1 MVIKIGFI
9 ADSKKIAGIFKNS
22 EVIEQ
27 SAKTVENTLKSTIK
41 STGNYIKTKCME
53 IVQDTAYFTLD
64 EITHLSNQKTEVI
77 KFSVDSH
84 DEDEARD
91 VYNGILDI
99 EDCDDPVAVQNI
111 LESEID
117 P

>member
-1 MVIKIGFI
+1 M
-9 ADSKKIAGIFKNS
+9 
-22 EVIEQ
+22 
-27 SAKTVENTLKSTIK
+27 
-41 STGNYIKTKCME
+41 
-53 IVQDTAYFTLD
+53 
-64 EITHLSNQKTEVI
+64 I

-84 DEDEARD
+84 DEDEAWD

-99 EDCDDPVAVQNI
+99 EDCYDPVAVQNI

>member
-1 MVIKIGFI
+1 M
-9 ADSKKIAGIFKNS
+9 
-22 EVIEQ
+22 
-27 SAKTVENTLKSTIK
+27 
-41 STGNYIKTKCME
+41 
-53 IVQDTAYFTLD
+53 LD

-84 DEDEARD
+84 DEDEAWD